1 MKKIFYVLSIT
12 FLILQ
17 SCSSDDSSGDSSE
30 SSNQTTLLK
39 KIVFSGQ
46 SINFTYQGNKLTK
59 IVYPQGN
66 YSYYLITYTGD
77 LITRTEGF
85 NNNNQPMN
93 HDVFI
98 YSNNLLTQQKVY
110 SNPNTLEKTYTFTYN
125 SNNSITKNTANSSIL
140 YNLDNVGNIIERKEY
155 YNNSLQNTYTYIYD
169 QKNNPFKNV
178 IGYNPLI
185 FGPNLVLWSMS
196 TNNVISQAGSSGFSN
211 NFQYNNQLY
220 PTSVTSTSSGQTTQA
235 NYYY

>member
-1 MKKIFYVLSIT
+1 MKKIIYFFSIT

-17 SCSSDDSSGDSSE
+17 ACSSDDSSGDSSE
-30 SSNQTTLLK
+30 SSTQTTLLK
-39 KIVFSGQ
+39 KIVVSGQ
-46 SINFTYQGNKLTK
+46 SINFTYQGNKLSK
-59 IVYPQGN
+59 IIYPQGD

-77 LITRTEGF
+77 QITRTEGF

-93 HDVFI
+93 HDIFI

-110 SNPNTLEKTYTFTYN
+110 SDPNTLEKTYTFTYN
-125 SNNSITKNTANSSIL
+125 SNNSITKSSGNSSTV
-140 YNLDNVGNIIERKEY
+140 YYLDNIGNIIQRKKY
-155 YNNSLQNTYTYIYD
+155 YNNSLQNTYTYTYD

-178 IGYNPLI
+178 TGYNPLI

-196 TNNVISQAGSSGFSN
+196 TNNVISQSGSSGFSN

-235 NYYY
+235 NYFY